1 VQYNNKMFAFR
12 GLLSDAD
19 IAAVL
24 TFIRTEWGNAAS
36 PIRLEQVKKIRE
48 ATADRS
54 TQWNE
59 AELLKIQVAE

>member
-1 VQYNNKMFAFR
+1 MFAFR
-12 GLLSDAD
+12 DLLSDAD

-54 TQWNE
+54 TQWTE